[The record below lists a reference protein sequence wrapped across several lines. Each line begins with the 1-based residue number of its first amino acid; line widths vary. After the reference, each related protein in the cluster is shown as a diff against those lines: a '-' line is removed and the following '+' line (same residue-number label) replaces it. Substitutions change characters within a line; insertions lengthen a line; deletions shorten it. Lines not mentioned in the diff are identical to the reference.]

1 METLLYIIICLLL
14 VIIGWLIYS
23 VRLSSIQRNELIKEK
38 QLFDSKIRYLQL
50 ENLES
55 RLDPH
60 LFKNILNSIQSHA
73 YQTYYALDKMAGV
86 LDYILY
92 DSQRKMVS
100 LKEEHEFTL
109 RLIDINKIKLNPL
122 FRLDI
127 RSSIGENEGLYH
139 EDLIAPL
146 LCVELIENAFKHAD
160 LASSDAFISILFK
173 LKNNQ
178 FDLLVSNKK
187 SRKKTLTKD
196 KGGYGLTA
204 LNKRLELI
212 YGNTFK
218 LEKSEDDSIYSMH
231 LKINLHDF
239 KTKMH
244 ITR

>member
-1 METLLYIIICLLL
+1 METFLVIIVITLL
-14 VIIGWLIYS
+14 VVIGWLIYS
-23 VRLSSIQRNELIKEK
+23 MRAISIRRNELETER

-100 LKEEHEFTL
+100 LKEEHEFAL

-127 RSSIGENEGLYH
+127 RSSIGETEPYYT

-146 LCVELIENAFKHAD
+146 ICVELIENAFKHAD

-187 SRKKTLTKD
+187 SRMKTLTKD

-212 YGNTFK
+212 YGHTYK
-218 LEKSEDDSIYSMH
+218 LEKSEDDHIYSMH

-239 KTKMH
+239 KTKMR
-244 ITR
+244 TT